1 VGVSAGS
8 LRKYPYTLGYK
19 SPVDVVCS
27 VLEMQVIIL
36 ALLENFEFSLPP
48 QNKKTKIYR
57 KPGYV
62 MLPMA
67 EGEKGIWMGLHI
79 KPVNASGS

>member
-1 VGVSAGS
+1 MGVLAGS
-8 LRKYPYTLGYK
+8 LRKYTYALCHR
-19 SPVDVVCS
+19 SLVDLVCS

-48 QNKKTKIYR
+48 QNKKTKIHR
-57 KPGYV
+57 KPGYI

-79 KPVNASGS
+79 KPVNC

>member
-1 VGVSAGS
+1 MRASVGSS
-8 LRKYPYTLGYK
+8 RKYPHALCYRP
-19 SPVDVVCS
+19 PVEVVCR

-36 ALLENFEFSLPP
+36 TLLENFEFSLPP

-57 KPGYV
+57 KPGYI

-67 EGEKGIWMGLHI
+67 EGEKGIWMGLLI
-79 KPVNASGS
+79 KPVN

>member
-1 VGVSAGS
+1 VRVSLGS
-8 LRKYPYTLGYK
+8 SRMYPYALYYD
-19 SPVDVVCS
+19 SLVESICS

-48 QNKKTKIYR
+48 QSKRNKVYR
-57 KPGYV
+57 KPGHI

-67 EGEKGIWMGLHI
+67 EGKKGIWMGLLI
-79 KPVNASGS
+79 KPVNP

>member
-1 VGVSAGS
+1 LSD
-8 LRKYPYTLGYK
+8 K
-19 SPVDVVCS
+19 SPVEVVCR
-27 VLEMQVIIL
+27 VLEMQAIIL

-48 QNKKTKIYR
+48 QNEKTKIYR

-67 EGEKGIWMGLHI
+67 KGKKGVWMGLLI
-79 KPVNASGS
+79 KPVN